1 MKKEDSEAQT
11 DKVSID
17 KDREVSKPA
26 DAEINED
33 SIDLDFKTEKV

>member
-17 KDREVSKPA
+17 KDREVSMRA
-26 DAEINED
+26 DAEINKD
-33 SIDLDFKTEKV
+33 SIDSDF